1 MSSFAILLGGDVTPT
16 PRLKAQLAGLRVIA
30 ADSGMAHAAV
40 LGLTPEL
47 WVGDFDS
54 AGTALEQA
62 YAHVPRLVFPA
73 AKDATDGEIAID
85 EALARGATSLLL
97 VGGFGG
103 QFDHAMAHAM
113 QIVSLY
119 NKGIDAVL
127 SSGHEEARVLRN
139 GLSLAGLARGT
150 RLSVVPLLPLKGLTL
165 RHVRWPLTERDVAL
179 GSTLTLSNETDG
191 EPQLSLRE
199 GLALVVVYPK

>member
-1 MSSFAILLGGDVTPT
+1 
-16 PRLKAQLAGLRVIA
+16 
-30 ADSGMAHAAV
+30 
-40 LGLTPEL
+40 
-47 WVGDFDS
+47 
-54 AGTALEQA
+54 
-62 YAHVPRLVFPA
+62 
-73 AKDATDGEIAID
+73 
-85 EALARGATSLLL
+85 LARGATSLLL

-113 QIVSLY
+113 QIVSLH

-127 SSGHEEARVLRN
+127 SSGHEEARVLRH
-139 GLSLAGLARGT
+139 GLTLTGLAKGT
-150 RLSVVPLLPLKGLTL
+150 RLSVVPLLPLTGLTL